1 MEKQPC
7 SDYGVTNTRLNNFR
21 NPMIEDPLDAQSQ
34 ASKCPPAERSIIT
47 GVALDMD
54 GLLFDTESLYW
65 QVGTAVLGRR
75 GHQFTRILQQ
85 RMMGR
90 VGVAALQEMV
100 DHHSL
105 DDSAQTLLDE
115 SEAIYE
121 QLIVGGVPPMPG
133 LAGLIETLQLHGVPF
148 GVATSS
154 QRKFAEKILGAMPW
168 YSQLQ
173 FLLTGNDV
181 QYGKPHP
188 EIYLRAAAA
197 LDLSPGNML
206 VLEDS
211 GNGSAAGVA
220 AGAVVISVPNECTH
234 DHPFPNVHAIARSL
248 EDPVIIDLIAGRS

>member
-1 MEKQPC
+1 MVLNEEKNLKMQKRDHF
-7 SDYGVTNTRLNNFR
+7 SAEESSSTNQVYTRT
-21 NPMIEDPLDAQSQ
+21 Q
-34 ASKCPPAERSIIT
+34 ASNAAASGRTIT

-65 QVGTAVLGRR
+65 QVGTTVLGRR

-100 DHHSL
+100 NHHSL
-105 DDSAQTLLDE
+105 SDCAQTLLDE
-115 SEAIYE
+115 SDVIYE

-133 LAGLIETLQLHGVPF
+133 LERLIETLRSKQIPF

-168 YSQLQ
+168 YSDLR
-173 FLLTGNDV
+173 FILTGNDV
-181 QYGKPHP
+181 QNGKPHP
-188 EIYLRAAAA
+188 EIYLRAAKA
-197 LDLSPGNML
+197 LEIAPMNML

-234 DHPFPNVHAIARSL
+234 DHPFPGVHAVAKSL
-248 EDPVIIDLIAGRS
+248 EDPVILQLLEGR

>member
-1 MEKQPC
+1 MTTESEPFGMTKTSMHHSSNHSPDFPKINTKQ
-7 SDYGVTNTRLNNFR
+7 S
-21 NPMIEDPLDAQSQ
+21 
-34 ASKCPPAERSIIT
+34 SKRTIR

-65 QVGTAVLGRR
+65 QVGTTVLQRR

-100 DHHSL
+100 DHHGL
-105 DDSAQTLLDE
+105 TDCAQTLLDE
-115 SEAIYE
+115 SDVIYE
-121 QLIVGGVPPMPG
+121 QLIAGGVPSMPG
-133 LAGLIETLQLHGVPF
+133 LDRLLSVLAESGLPF

-168 YSQLQ
+168 YEQLR
-173 FLLTGNDV
+173 FVLTGDDV
-181 QYGKPHP
+181 VHGKPHP
-188 EIYLRAAAA
+188 EIYLKAAAMLEIDPA
-197 LDLSPGNML
+197 EML

-211 GNGSAAGVA
+211 GNGSKAGVT

-234 DHPFPNVHAIARSL
+234 DHPFDGVHAIARSL
-248 EDPVIIDLIAGRS
+248 EDPRIIELLRA

>member
-1 MEKQPC
+1 MTE
-7 SDYGVTNTRLNNFR
+7 DRLA
-21 NPMIEDPLDAQSQ
+21 AQSQ
-34 ASKCPPAERSIIT
+34 ASKPTSTGRTIA

-65 QVGTAVLGRR
+65 QVGTTVLGRR

-100 DHHSL
+100 EHHSL
-105 DDSAQTLLDE
+105 TDCAQTLLDE
-115 SEAIYE
+115 SDVIYE
-121 QLIVGGVPPMPG
+121 QLIVGGVPTMPG
-133 LAGLIETLQLHGVPF
+133 LARLIDTLQTHGVPF

-168 YSQLQ
+168 YSQLR
-173 FLLTGNDV
+173 FLLTGDDV
-181 QYGKPHP
+181 QHGKPHP
-188 EIYLRAAAA
+188 EIYLRAANA
-197 LDLSPGNML
+197 LGISPAKML

-234 DHPFPNVHAIARSL
+234 DHPFHNVHAVAKSL
-248 EDPVIIDLIAGRS
+248 DDTLILDLIRGAS